1 MWCTPVNIYSIQNI
15 AVRCM
20 EDLASKN
27 MIRTIEWLVLFQTQA
42 VVSFGGSWSTKR
54 SGNTRCWQQQTLQP
68 AVLCVLRT
76 VVRDKRPHSVRM
88 DMPGIR
94 SMNRE
99 SPDFSLESVKLS
111 YYIYEQE
118 KYNIQSIFEKT
129 LTPFYIM

>member
-54 SGNTRCWQQQTLQP
+54 SGNTKYWQQ
-68 AVLCVLRT
+68 
-76 VVRDKRPHSVRM
+76 
-88 DMPGIR
+88 
-94 SMNRE
+94 
-99 SPDFSLESVKLS
+99 
-111 YYIYEQE
+111 
-118 KYNIQSIFEKT
+118 
-129 LTPFYIM
+129 